1 MANQP
6 QNYLMFSDWM
16 KLLTVS
22 GTWEEIW
29 VMLRQ
34 ESIKLYQQ
42 KNEYEI
48 SKWQLEPLLFLAP
61 SELAYKCWINALS
74 VVAEKFVEIT
84 NKEVETS
91 AKETTMNTILADK
104 DSMENP
110 KIVETIYVERVLQ
123 KQNTEETM
131 DLGKMIWSLLS
142 KFREGNNFSLP
153 ISLLEP
159 RSSLDKFADSFLHID
174 ILSEAAIEKDPLTRM
189 KLVVKWYLSGF
200 YLQSKSLKKPYI
212 PKMGEAFRC
221 FWYHPKTDSKTF
233 FLAEQIS
240 DKPQEV
246 AIHIINQKD
255 GFRLNG
261 SFIVNLSFSGNTVT
275 LKVEDK
281 NYHVTLLPFKEKYTL
296 AMPYIQ
302 MSGILTGNIVIEL
315 GGEIKIACDKTLY
328 NTILNF
334 KLKVHKY
341 SFKVLIFKIFKTLFG
356 NSEYDEIHG
365 TINSNSSIIA
375 IIKGHWNDSILL
387 EDNQTHKTQ
396 CFWNPTPDIRKKGLK
411 QFVVPIEE
419 QTEFESEKL
428 WLPLTE
434 AIFKNDQQAADY
446 QFAEIVKKVLNPEK
460 KPKYFIQDKDTQ
472 TWIYKYIDL
481 IVWKSEKHNYQ
492 FENDFIIQSGYHPE
506 GNAICLKSKLSIE
519 ESIKSA
525 RNSVKENPIVE
536 VMKSME
542 QVNKKYEKIFKSMQ
556 SNLELIKFQQEEVQN
571 WKITLFLL
579 GIFGGLLILKVA
591 VSNIIIK

>member
-1 MANQP
+1 MANRP

-16 KLLTVS
+16 KLLTVN

-42 KNEYEI
+42 KNEDLKWLGTIKLKCVKYEGMTDTEPNTFKLFFSPDEAIWAEQSEI

-74 VVAEKFVEIT
+74 VVSEKFVETT
-84 NKEVETS
+84 NEEAETP
-91 AKETTMNTILADK
+91 AKEITMNTILVDK

-110 KIVETIYVERVLQ
+110 KIVETVYVERVLQ

-296 AMPYIQ
+296 AMI
-302 MSGILTGNIVIEL
+302 T
-315 GGEIKIACDKTLY
+315 
-328 NTILNF
+328 
-334 KLKVHKY
+334 
-341 SFKVLIFKIFKTLFG
+341 
-356 NSEYDEIHG
+356 
-365 TINSNSSIIA
+365 
-375 IIKGHWNDSILL
+375 
-387 EDNQTHKTQ
+387 
-396 CFWNPTPDIRKKGLK
+396 
-411 QFVVPIEE
+411 
-419 QTEFESEKL
+419 KL

-460 KPKYFIQDKDTQ
+460 MPKYFNRDKDTQ
-472 TWIYKYIDL
+472 SWIYKYIDRPL
-481 IVWKSEKHNYQ
+481 GVIASPNHKSFKDGREEVTDKPCSGGPSTSQIVFFDIRGINHHE
-492 FENDFIIQSGYHPE
+492 FVPVRTTV
-506 GNAICLKSKLSIE
+506 NAAFYLEVFKRLKS
-519 ESIKSA
+519 
-525 RNSVKENPIVE
+525 
-536 VMKSME
+536 
-542 QVNKKYEKIFKSMQ
+542 
-556 SNLELIKFQQEEVQN
+556 
-571 WKITLFLL
+571 
-579 GIFGGLLILKVA
+579 
-591 VSNIIIK
+591 